1 MVGKPVGITL
11 FSLLGRAFKLSLPDG
26 MRWADVIV
34 LGCAA
39 GIGFTVALF
48 VSTVAFPPGNYLD
61 MAKMGSLFSFGSM
74 LITIIASRVLGVRPM
89 RG

>member
-1 MVGKPVGITL
+1 
-11 FSLLGRAFKLSLPDG
+11 LSLPDG

-48 VSTVAFPPGNYLD
+48 VSTVAFPPGSHLE
-61 MAKMGSLFSFGSM
+61 MAKMGALFSFGSM
-74 LITIIASRVLGVRPM
+74 VITVVMAKLLRVKAVRAAEDGMPAMGHSASPH
-89 RG
+89 